1 MTTPAHQINL
11 TDLEQGSS
19 ESRLAQAFYV
29 LRRWP
34 IIPIFILSVL
44 AICAVF
50 APQIAPYEPEQ
61 DQLRAVLGSP
71 PWYPPCEEG
80 QITNKF
86 ESCNTNGIP
95 LGRDEKVY
103 FFALG
108 ADQLG
113 RDLLSRIIYGA
124 RLSLSLAAIAI
135 AIGTVFGT
143 TVGLVAGY
151 YGGIIDEVIMR
162 IVDVFNAIPYILLA
176 IALVLVLDQSFAIVA
191 FVLALGAWAGIARPS
206 ARPDAASSQLRLH
219 SAGARRRRVHAAHND
234 TPPDARRRQHRG
246 GGKHAAGRQH
256 NPVRKHPVLPRRGRP
271 AANAVLGRGHIQR
284 QGVSRLRL
292 VGGVLPRNGDIPD
305 RAILQLHRRLA
316 ARPLGSAPA
325 SDLDGSRQALFG
337 EKYGLAVGAANS
349 DNVD

>member
-1 MTTPAHQINL
+1 MTTPAHRITL

-19 ESRLAQAFYV
+19 ESRIAQAFYV

-50 APQIAPYEPEQ
+50 SPQIAPYEPEV

-113 RDLLSRIIYGA
+113 RDLLSRIIFGA

-162 IVDVFNAIPYILLA
+162 VVDVFNAIPYILLA
-176 IALVLVLDQSFAIVA
+176 IALVFVLGQSFAVVA
-191 FVLALGAWAGIARPS
+191 FVLALGAWAGIARLVRGQTLQVRNFDYIS
-206 ARPDAASSQLRLH
+206 LARV
-219 SAGARRRRVHAAHND
+219 AGAS
-234 TPPDARRRQHRG
+234 TPRIMIRHLMPAVANTVVVASTLQVG
-246 GGKHAAGRQH
+246 STILSESILSFLGAGVPPPTPSWGADIA
-256 NPVRKHPVLPRRGRP
+256 NGREY
-271 AANAVLGRGHIQR
+271 
-284 QGVSRLRL
+284 
-292 VGGVLPRNGDIPD
+292 
-305 RAILQLHRRLA
+305 
-316 ARPLGSAPA
+316 LGSAWWVAFFPGMA
-325 SDLDGSRQALFG
+325 IFLTVLSFNFIGDWLRDRWDPRLRQI
-337 EKYGLAVGAANS
+337 
-349 DNVD
+349 